1 MKYLQLMIVILK
13 VFGVNMANFIDTLNY
28 IGTLDEQE
36 DRRTGYETAK
46 TVSTQLR
53 LEANERAEQT
63 SDIQATDEVIKRLNT
78 MHTTAIAEMGVDVSK
93 GGAWT
98 LTPGI
103 GSSNE
108 EIKTVSSSYQDA
120 IDYERE
126 QYPDNPR
133 IMQTLDLMEAQAT
146 NIAPALMERNYWGD
160 KLQFVGSE
168 LLKTPYQ
175 STEAIKTILDNFN
188 VAADTAIDKGIISPS
203 DKQFTAVRDN
213 LEGRMYI
220 AEVLNNYTDI
230 PVVDERTGEQLFKDG
245 EPVTRNMLH
254 DPKWVADNPNTTE
267 VLRTIS
273 DLMAVDNE
281 KQAYIYAANLPATI
295 KDDRDAR
302 RVRDSAQKNAQ
313 QELLKG
319 IEEQLIKEDRAGIM
333 ALSNA
338 LQTHLGAPGSPNT
351 VGIFEGQLAEMA
363 ATFDGTTEGAYN
375 PGIHGPKM
383 KEAFQNLMNRVD
395 EMEKESTLILGGSA
409 ADVFEDKPKGYA
421 EDMPLTLD
429 TKARILAGEVYW
441 NDAGNKLLWTVTGSK
456 WQGRDEDSITYID
469 YSGGHPEHV
478 QTRLPKW
485 ATIDSKRAL
494 EKTALLDWGVGQA
507 GWGAA
512 DEAGLWSKI
521 TGDTREQSVRRA
533 MQLAAKLY
541 LDSQEKVRTNQMSPL
556 TTYEGLTVESMTE
569 ELDHAIK
576 KSKED
581 GIDDAEM
588 DNVEKILGYLT
599 SEGSAKRALDT
610 LLENGTIGKG
620 DWWILKDGSVG
631 LTRVEKDRLISFAN
645 LRIENV
651 GGGRLGNTNKK
662 NFDERFL
669 DIIYL
674 LYGSGEEGGI
684 TI

>member
-1 MKYLQLMIVILK
+1 MILILK

-63 SDIQATDEVIKRLNT
+63 SDIQATNEVIKRLNT

-133 IMQTLDLMEAQAT
+133 IMQTLDLMESQLE
-146 NIAPALMERNYWGD
+146 NIGPALQSRNDWDDGIA
-160 KLQFVGSE
+160 FTASE
-168 LLKTPYQ
+168 IQKVDYQ
-175 STEAIKTILDNFN
+175 NIDAIKAILDNLY
-188 VAADTAIDKGIISPS
+188 VVADTAIQNQVISPS

-213 LEGRMYI
+213 YEGRMYI
-220 AEVLNNYTDI
+220 AEVLNNYKDV
-230 PVVDERTGEQLFKDG
+230 PVIDEQTGEQLLKDG
-245 EPVTRNMLH
+245 KPVTRNMLH
-254 DPKWVADNPNTTE
+254 DPKWVADNPHTTE
-267 VLRTIS
+267 VLRTID

-302 RVRDSAQKNAQ
+302 RVRDSAQKDAHQ
-313 QELLKG
+313 DLLKG
-319 IEEQLIKEDRAGIM
+319 IEEQLIKEDRAGIL

-338 LQTHLGAPGSPNT
+338 LQTHLAAPGKGNT

-363 ATFDGTTEGAYN
+363 AIFDGTTEGAYN

-395 EMEKESTLILGGSA
+395 EMEKESTLFFGGSA
-409 ADVFEDKPKGYA
+409 ADVFEDMPEGYA
-421 EDMPLTLD
+421 EDMPLKLD
-429 TKARILAGEVYW
+429 TKARILAGDVYW

-456 WQGRDEDSITYID
+456 WEGRDEDNITYID
-469 YSGGHPEHV
+469 YSGGHGPEPML
-478 QTRLPKW
+478 TRLPKW
-485 ATIDSKRAL
+485 ATIDSKLAL
-494 EKTALLDWGVGQA
+494 QKTALLDWGVGQL

-512 DEAGLWSKI
+512 DEPGLD
-521 TGDTREQSVRRA
+521 DTQEESVRRA
-533 MQLAAKLY
+533 MQLAARLY
-541 LDSQEKVRTNQMSPL
+541 LDSQEKVRANQMSPF
-556 TTYEGLTVESMTE
+556 TTYEGLTVASMTE

-588 DNVEKILGYLT
+588 DNVAKILEYLR
-599 SEGSAKRALDT
+599 SEGSAKQALDT

-620 DWWILKDGSVG
+620 DWWILKDGSIG
-631 LTRVEKDRLISFAN
+631 LTHVERDRLISFAN
-645 LRIENV
+645 LRIDKV
-651 GGGRLGNTNKK
+651 GEGRVGNTNKK

-674 LYGSGEEGGI
+674 LYGKGEEGGI
-684 TI
+684 TL